1 MKYLD
6 AKKKLIFMLSAAK
19 YIKLI
24 TGENKIKLDDEIF
37 TNISKSIQLVFPD
50 YTIKTEDINEIIG
63 GIKSILTC
71 AKETSKISNI
81 TILEAKRRGDVNI
94 DSKVF
99 IEDLLEMQRAM
110 AIKFNINESEVFSNK
125 VVFNDIKSNYLQ
137 IDDLFKS
144 FSFVEFNRTV
154 SAIMEILENIGI
166 TDVIEIRNPNSNQLS
181 IDSKFILNHNL
192 EIEMTDLI
200 PIPFDITEIFYL
212 TESVNIDSVST
223 KLIISN
229 NKTELMDN
237 VDLSP
242 DKAPNLSLPVMLS
255 FTDCLAISK
264 YRYSLLED
272 YDDFDIGNIKNNF
285 KMIDLIYIE
294 E

>member
-63 GIKSILTC
+63 GIKSILMC
-71 AKETSKISNI
+71 AKETSKISDI

-110 AIKFNINESEVFSNK
+110 AVKFNINESEVFSNK

-229 NKTELMDN
+229 NKTELIDN

>member
-71 AKETSKISNI
+71 AKETSKISDI